1 MSDFIDFPVLM
12 MFLVLIV
19 IIMAAWGIPTI
30 MDLMVTEDAT
40 WEFHNSIVQ
49 DKYIIE
55 RAGFPFGSTEYF
67 IKIDNQTIKVNHDQT
82 YWSIFPNETWLGY
95 WVNVDTG
102 EMTIE
107 RHI

>member
-1 MSDFIDFPVLM
+1 
-12 MFLVLIV
+12 
-19 IIMAAWGIPTI
+19 MAGWGIPTI

-49 DKYIIE
+49 DKYIVE
-55 RAGFPFGSTEYF
+55 RKGFPFGSTEYF
-67 IKIDNQTIKVNHDQT
+67 IQIDNQTMKINHDST
-82 YWSIFPNETWLGY
+82 YWSIIPNETWLGY

-102 EMTIE
+102 EMITE